1 MPKGKSMF
9 KTRILLA
16 FVALALV
23 ALTQGVIGYFAMI
36 TASQNVQKGRVANEL
51 LVGYM
56 ELLSNKQLL
65 RTQLTNEMTGL
76 DSDPQ
81 QSQVYY
87 YNMIRSL
94 DSLDR
99 LAETAKS
106 LSEGEQELVPEHIE
120 RKESLV
126 ILRKGVDQLGSV
138 MTASDWKFGAVTP
151 QAKRQKLDQVFDVS
165 DGQDLRV
172 ALTQSIARERLVTA
186 RDRAAANVSL
196 NFMTNVV
203 ITAAIALT
211 LFLMLLAFYF
221 VKSLSKPVD
230 RLIRGARALQ
240 AGNLSYRI
248 PAHGRSEFAQVAGSM
263 NDMAREIARLRAS
276 DQQVREQLE
285 VQVSERTADL
295 QEALHRLE
303 KIELRRRQMFAD
315 ISHEL
320 KTPTTAI
327 RGEAEISLRKKTH
340 DAADC
345 RETLERIVQYTQ
357 QLNYIVDDMLTLAR
371 SDIDALMLDRK
382 PVDVSVL
389 CQESISFFRPQIAQ
403 HGYTVEAE
411 ILSNSLVLGDAQRL
425 KQVFNI
431 ILDNAIQ
438 YSGENSVIRIS
449 TASIEDAENIRR
461 CLITIE
467 DNGPGIPEYEV
478 KRVFERHYRGG
489 TAKKIRPDGSGLGL
503 PLAAAIVRA
512 HHGTIELSSEEN
524 GGCRVTVN
532 LPAFDS
538 VIEDAV

>member
-1 MPKGKSMF
+1 MF
-9 KTRILLA
+9 KTRILMA

-23 ALTQGVIGYFAMI
+23 AIAQGVIGYFAMV
-36 TASQNVQKGRVANEL
+36 TASENVQKGRVANEL

-56 ELLSNKQLL
+56 ELLSNKQRL

-81 QSQVYY
+81 QSQVYF

-94 DSLDR
+94 DTLDR
-99 LAETAKS
+99 LADTAKQ
-106 LSEGEQELVPEHIE
+106 LSMGDQELVPEHLE
-120 RKESLV
+120 RRESLL
-126 ILRKGVDQLGSV
+126 ILRKGVDQLGAV
-138 MTASDWKFGAVTP
+138 MSASEWKFKAGEPVAN
-151 QAKRQKLDQVFDVS
+151 RQQLNQIFDVS

-186 RDRAAANVSL
+186 RDRAAADVSL
-196 NFMTNVV
+196 AFMTNVV
-203 ITAAIALT
+203 ITAAIVLA
-211 LFLMLLAFYF
+211 LFLVLLAFYF

-230 RLIRGARALQ
+230 RLIKGAQALQ
-240 AGNLSYRI
+240 AGELSYRI
-248 PAHGRSEFAQVAGSM
+248 PAHGHDEFTQVASSM

-285 VQVSERTADL
+285 VQVNERTADL

-327 RGEAEISLRKKTH
+327 RGEAEISLRRNVQ
-340 DAADC
+340 DASDS

-382 PVDVSVL
+382 AVDVAVL
-389 CQESISFFRPQIAQ
+389 CRESIVFFQPQIDRQ
-403 HGYTVEAE
+403 GCKIEE
-411 ILSNSLVLGDAQRL
+411 QINSNSLVLGDAKRL
-425 KQVFNI
+425 KQVFSI
-431 ILDNAIQ
+431 VLDNAIQ
-438 YSGENSVIRIS
+438 YAGSRAVIRIS
-449 TASIEDAENIRR
+449 TMSIEDSENLRR
-461 CLITIE
+461 CVITIE
-467 DNGPGIPEYEV
+467 DNGPGVQPAEQA
-478 KRVFERHYRGG
+478 RVFERHYRGEM
-489 TAKKIRPDGSGLGL
+489 AKKLRPDGSGLGL

-512 HHGTIELSSEEN
+512 HHGTIDLSSEVQQ
-524 GGCRVTVN
+524 GCRVTIN

-538 VIEDAV
+538 MIEDVA